1 VDTFSSII
9 HHRAQIA
16 PFSHPSPFTT
26 NDKKTLHPETL
37 TPLITG
43 RPRLS
48 RLLLPL
54 AISTIASLRR
64 RDPATAR
71 GGPLRSTRRG
81 FTARAG
87 TGGTVSARGTVGSSS
102 GPSLSGPSLSGRRRG
117 RRNLWSGS
125 SRGGRFLAGDGAGRK
140 VEATTLASGSSS
152 GFLVGGDGARSR
164 GRTRLGRRSTT
175 GGSLG
180 SLTITPRGATSSDG
194 GSGTPAAFVGGGG
207 LGGGG
212 GGTRGETLG
221 TAGSLTL
228 LGFEFPLALLGGN
241 LVGNPIGG

>member
-1 VDTFSSII
+1 VNTFSTII

-16 PFSHPSPFTT
+16 PFSHPSPRT
-26 NDKKTLHPETL
+26 NDKTLHPETL

-54 AISTIASLRR
+54 AISTVASLRR

-102 GPSLSGPSLSGRRRG
+102 GLSLSGRRRG

-140 VEATTLASGSSS
+140 VEARTPTSGSSS
-152 GFLVGGDGARSR
+152 GFLAGGDGARSR

-180 SLTITPRGATSSDG
+180 GLTFTPRGATSSDG
-194 GSGTPAAFVGGGG
+194 GSGTPAAFVGGSG
-207 LGGGG
+207 LGS
-212 GGTRGETLG
+212 GGTRAETLG
-221 TAGSLTL
+221 TAGS
-228 LGFEFPLALLGGN
+228 
-241 LVGNPIGG
+241 